1 MGNENVYVGAGRGRS
16 AMNGSTENRTSGS
29 FENSNGQEI
38 ILTWGSAER
47 MLPLVSQIVAEI
59 LGHQTKLNRIQPEK
73 DRLDRN
79 RRNLDWPERSR
90 RYGLQEEIAQEDLR
104 IAANLAEL
112 DALGLTLVEPMLGQ
126 VGFPTLVNNRKA
138 FFSWQPGEETIQY
151 WHFAEDLDRRPIP
164 ATWMETSSK
173 FCRPRMVFQKP
184 TTFMPCFSNSLSVW
198 SAKRRSMSAI
208 FPGMIV

>member
-1 MGNENVYVGAGRGRS
+1 
-16 AMNGSTENRTSGS
+16 MNGSTENRTSGS
-29 FENSNGQEI
+29 FENGNGQEI

-79 RRNLDWPERSR
+79 RRHLDWPERSR

-104 IAANLAEL
+104 IAANLSEL

-164 ATWMETSSK
+164 ATWTK
-173 FCRPRMVFQKP
+173 
-184 TTFMPCFSNSLSVW
+184 TTEMRT
-198 SAKRRSMSAI
+198 RRR
-208 FPGMIV
+208 